1 MSAATDVRTAPR
13 PKDEGMSTQS
23 LSPQSGS
30 VLSPQSGPAQSG
42 PARSLPGQRLSSG
55 KRSFRLG
62 GRARKSFLLA
72 HIVGAALWFGIDIA
86 LGILVITA
94 LVTDD
99 PQTAGIALQ
108 AVRLF
113 AIWPMFGASLVT
125 LATGIVLSVGS
136 KYGLLRYWWVAV
148 KLAVNVLMSTLIV
161 IGLRPGVDAAAEAG
175 RRLVAGDATAVP
187 PGDLL
192 YPVFVAPSLLL
203 IAFLLSVL
211 KPPARIRR
219 RVMVRTT
226 SRTP

>member
-1 MSAATDVRTAPR
+1 
-13 PKDEGMSTQS
+13 MST
-23 LSPQSGS
+23 LTPH
-30 VLSPQSGPAQSG
+30 
-42 PARSLPGQRLSSG
+42 RSAP
-55 KRSFRLG
+55 RSFRLS
-62 GRARKSFLLA
+62 GRARKALLLT
-72 HIVGAALWFGIDIA
+72 HIVGAALWFGVDSA

-99 PQTAGIALQ
+99 AQTAGTALQ

-175 RRLVAGDATAVP
+175 RQLVAGDVTATP
-187 PGDLL
+187 PSDLL
-192 YPVFVAPSLLL
+192 YPVFVAPTLLL
-203 IAFLLSVL
+203 IAFLLSVV
-211 KPPARIRR
+211 KPRARIRR
-219 RVMVRTT
+219 G
-226 SRTP
+226 TPS